1 MAYRNDYFYNR
12 DSSVDKKYS
21 YVNDLSIY
29 KPIYGSS
36 VDFISRLNFL
46 ETVDNSLKIL
56 PSSENNLTAKYN
68 FIFLLNDSELG
79 NLLRTI
85 EIAGGYRYLKF
96 KDPSNL
102 YKDVVGLVEDYS
114 ISKTT
119 SKLNELRITIS
130 SYIKSP
136 IFTWKTSSFL
146 NVTSNELTLD
156 INNKAYKK
164 YQFIFYKPSDLA
176 TKGITVHDSENQMD
190 YFWFASQDFTMTA
203 SSFSQWKTL
212 WTKKFIYET
221 KMPFNL
227 QNKFDVHQLEY
238 KNSFIQNIKH
248 KDNSNSL
255 KKYEVK
261 FENLDDFTCR
271 SILFF
276 LEKKCGYKRFMYD
289 FPIFLNPNKVFICTQ
304 WSHIFKYQN
313 SNDIMATFVEDP
325 NPNVV
330 IDTVDNYYQLA

>member
-56 PSSENNLTAKYN
+56 PSSENNLTANYN
-68 FIFLLNDSELG
+68 FIFLLNDQELG
-79 NLLRTI
+79 KMLRTI
-85 EIAGGYRYLKF
+85 EVAGGYRHLKF
-96 KDPSNL
+96 TDPSGL
-102 YKDVVGLVEDYS
+102 YKDIVGLVEDYS

-119 SKLNELRITIS
+119 SSLNELKITLS

-146 NVTSNELTLD
+146 NVKSNELDLD
-156 INNKAYKK
+156 TNNKTYKK
-164 YQFIFYKPSDLA
+164 YQFIFYKPSDLS
-176 TKGITVHDSENQMD
+176 TNKVKVHDSNNQMD
-190 YFWFASQDFTMTA
+190 YFWFATKDFTMTA
-203 SSFSQWKTL
+203 NSFLQWKDL
-212 WTKKFIYET
+212 WTRKFIYET

-227 QNKFDVHQLEY
+227 ENKFDVYRLEY

-255 KKYEVK
+255 KSHEVR
-261 FENLDDFTCR
+261 FENLDDFTCK

-276 LEKKCGYKRFMYD
+276 LEKKCGYRRFMYD
-289 FPIFLNPNKVFICTQ
+289 FPIFLNQKKVFICVRWT
-304 WSHIFKYQN
+304 HIFKYKD
-313 SNDIMATFVEDP
+313 SNDITATFIEDP
-325 NPNVV
+325 NPNIV
-330 IDTVDNYYQLA
+330 INTTDNYHELA

>member
-12 DSSVDKKYS
+12 DSSVDKKYP
-21 YVNDLSIY
+21 YIDDLSIY

-56 PSSENNLTAKYN
+56 PSSENNLTTKYN
-68 FIFLLNDSELG
+68 FIFLLNDDQLG
-79 NLLRTI
+79 GLLRTI
-85 EIAGGYRYLKF
+85 EVAGGYRYLKF
-96 KDPSNL
+96 TDPSGI
-102 YKDVVGLVEDYS
+102 YKNIVGLVEDYS

-119 SKLNELRITIS
+119 SKLNELRLTIS

-136 IFTWKTSSFL
+136 IFTWRTSSFL
-146 NVTSNELTLD
+146 NVTASNSIIANKFYRKYEFIYIEPNSIRNNGGPD
-156 INNKAYKK
+156 IYDTGNK
-164 YQFIFYKPSDLA
+164 ID
-176 TKGITVHDSENQMD
+176 N
-190 YFWFASQDFTMTA
+190 FWFATQDFTMNSA
-203 SSFSQWKTL
+203 SYLQWKTF

-255 KKYEVK
+255 KKYEIK
-261 FENLDDFTCR
+261 LENLDDFTCR

-289 FPIFLNPNKVFICTQ
+289 FPIFLNTNKVFICTQ
-304 WSHIFKYQN
+304 WSHTFKYKD
-313 SNDIMATFVEDP
+313 SNDIIATFVEDP

-330 IDTVDNYYQLA
+330 IGAENYYQLA